1 MSLREKYNSFTKD
14 EPLAKDSLCDLLS
27 LCNRVP
33 PPMDDLSSLPS
44 TFEEFERLAMS
55 CKEINNRRDLLKHLV
70 AFNKGS
76 MCMEKEQ
83 FEKILSI
90 GEEFSE
96 EQREEL
102 YKFVNV
108 KDDMINLEEFTEQF
122 TGEVDN

>member
-1 MSLREKYNSFTKD
+1 MSLREKYDFFTKD
-14 EPLAKDSLCDLLS
+14 ESLTKDSLFDLLS

-33 PPMDDLSSLPS
+33 PPMDGLSSLPS
-44 TFEEFERLAMS
+44 TFEEFERLATS
-55 CKEINNRRDLLKHLV
+55 CREMNNRKDLLKHLV

-76 MCMEKEQ
+76 VCMEKEQ
-83 FEKILSI
+83 FEKFLSI

-96 EQREEL
+96 EHKEEL

-108 KDDMINLEEFTEQF
+108 KDDMINLEEFVEQI